1 MDFALFTRWMPAAS
15 SGASRPLSVASTA
28 SLRMADMRTM
38 IEEDPSPRSSR
49 VTRQADTVALVKPG
63 RGSWAYQAKNSSRAM
78 LYTRFV
84 IGDETES
91 STRLFIRRHSV
102 ALSTTVNSVILN
114 PLITRP
120 AAVRIRICA
129 DQDIDKKPVCTLRC
143 KVLSSAA
150 RLGSLA
156 AEVLMNVPP
165 MKQPSALLPL
175 AMSVAALALVL
186 VHVAR
191 FGVVHEADEGTAA
204 HLWQLLMAGQVPVV
218 AYFALKWLSRAPG
231 QALRV
236 LALQPAAA
244 LAACAPVYW
253 FKL

>member
-1 MDFALFTRWMPAAS
+1 
-15 SGASRPLSVASTA
+15 
-28 SLRMADMRTM
+28 
-38 IEEDPSPRSSR
+38 
-49 VTRQADTVALVKPG
+49 
-63 RGSWAYQAKNSSRAM
+63 M

-120 AAVRIRICA
+120 AAVRIRIRA

-186 VHVAR
+186 VHVAI

-236 LALQPAAA
+236 LALQAAAA